1 MKLKYFLVAFFIFV
15 NLNVFSQS
23 SNFILFTNNPAQ
35 KFRLIINGNLQINTF
50 EESVRVENVE
60 AGIYQIRVV
69 FENRFLGY
77 IEKTVNV
84 RPNTEK
90 IYTFV
95 QQKPLQGR
103 RRIDQGAGSSPLAL
117 ELVSELPRFSVDDE
131 YMGDENDANDA
142 VSYTTTQSPEGT
154 NGGIKYENGNVVIG
168 NESNNISIGTKGI
181 DFNIDI
187 DNIIEKIATENGEN
201 NKRNNSRPNQNNEI
215 VEISDNQNTNCTPSF
230 NDTQFLQITKS
241 LEREAMESKRLSAAK
256 YVCNNNY
263 LLTKQV
269 RDIVHLFN
277 FENNRVEFAKF
288 AYSRVA
294 DKENYALLLDSFKF
308 ETSKQEIKE
317 YINEL

>member
-103 RRIDQGAGSSPLAL
+103 RRIEHGAGSSPLAL

>member
-1 MKLKYFLVAFFIFV
+1 MKLKHFLVAVFLLV
-15 NLNVFSQS
+15 STNLFSQS
-23 SNFILFTNNPAQ
+23 SNLIVFTNNPVQ
-35 KFRLIINGNLQINTF
+35 KFRLLINGNLQINSF
-50 EESVRVENVE
+50 EENVRVENME
-60 AGIYQIRVV
+60 AGIYLVRVI
-69 FENRFLGY
+69 FENRLLGY
-77 IEKTVNV
+77 IEKSITV

-90 IYTFV
+90 IYTFI
-95 QQKPLQGR
+95 QQRPLQGR
-103 RRIDQGAGSSPLAL
+103 RRIDQGPGTSPLVL

-131 YMGDENDANDA
+131 YMGDANDANDA
-142 VSYTTTQSPEGT
+142 VSYTTTQSPDGT

-168 NESNNISIGTKGI
+168 NDNNNISIGTKGI

-187 DNIIEKIATENGEN
+187 DNIIEKITNENSADKQNG
-201 NKRNNSRPNQNNEI
+201 NKQTTQNNEI
-215 VEISDNQNTNCTPSF
+215 TEISENQSNNCSPSF
-230 NDTQFLQITKS
+230 SDTQFLQITKS
-241 LEREAMESKRLSAAK
+241 LQRETMESKRLAAAK
-256 YVCNNNY
+256 YVSNNNC

-317 YINEL
+317 YIHEL